1 MNTVRRCGAVALLVA
16 AAFGMATVAGVVGVA
31 RAGNAAWYRWES
43 RIDGHIVCA
52 QSSPGSGWQRIAG
65 PYADAGCRRPR

>member
-16 AAFGMATVAGVVGVA
+16 AAFGMAAVA

-52 QSSPGSGWQRIAG
+52 QSSPGNGWQRIAG